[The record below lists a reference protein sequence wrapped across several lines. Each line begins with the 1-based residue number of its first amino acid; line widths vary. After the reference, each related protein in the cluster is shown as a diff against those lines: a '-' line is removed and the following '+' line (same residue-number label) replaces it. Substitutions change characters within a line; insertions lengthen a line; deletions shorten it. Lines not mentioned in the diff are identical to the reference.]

1 MSESDIIRTITVY
14 LLPVLFAISLRE
26 SARGY
31 VARYFGDH
39 TAEEQGRLT
48 FNPLPHIDIFG
59 TLVLPLLL
67 ALLHLPLF
75 GFSKPTP
82 VDYSRLRNPKKHM
95 AMVAAAGPAAS
106 FVIGLAWMLA
116 LVLLHAMQADDFFI
130 QMAKAGV
137 SVNSVLLVF
146 NLIPIPPL
154 DGGRIMIGI
163 LPMHLARP
171 YASIERYST
180 FVMIG
185 LILLMQGGL
194 MQGLLA
200 AGMQFFQTIFYVLAT
215 PLIYLLS

>member
-1 MSESDIIRTITVY
+1 MTESDIIRTITVY

-48 FNPLPHIDIFG
+48 INPMRHIDIFG
-59 TLVLPLLL
+59 TLILPLIL
-67 ALLHLPLF
+67 ALMHLPLF
-75 GFSKPTP
+75 GYAKPTP
-82 VDYSRLRNPKKHM
+82 IDFSRLRNPKKHM
-95 AMVAAAGPAAS
+95 TFVAAAGPAAS
-106 FVIGLAWMLA
+106 FVVGLAWMLA
-116 LVLLHAMQADDFFI
+116 LVILHALGADDFFI

-154 DGGRIMIGI
+154 DGGRILIGL

-180 FVMIG
+180 YVMIG
-185 LILLMQGGL
+185 LLLLLQTAL
-194 MQGLLA
+194 LQTVLLA
-200 AGMQFFQTIFYVLAT
+200 GMRFFQTLFYLLAT
-215 PLIYLLS
+215 PLIYVLS